1 MSYKSA
7 NLDPLKVSI
16 CEWENQPDNKE
27 RCSRQ
32 WYAARGK
39 ECCTCNECVQE
50 RTITVRQITSLG
62 EGQAHKSALH
72 AERTQGG
79 E

>member
-62 EGQAHKSALH
+62 ELEDFLRS
-72 AERTQGG
+72 
-79 E
+79 